1 MQREKQVQ
9 IPELLWVQ
17 LMAYVLVPELR
28 DKLDPEV
35 RKGIEAK
42 LDRQIA
48 HDLYSKYPIQQIPHS
63 SISGAE
69 RKGAQGVPRE
79 KGDPLQITNKLGIEY
94 LF

>member
-9 IPELLWVQ
+9 IPELLWTQ

-48 HDLYSKYPIQQIPHS
+48 HDLYSKYRTAPS
-63 SISGAE
+63 AE
-69 RKGAQGVPRE
+69 QKE
-79 KGDPLQITNKLGIEY
+79 KARREY
-94 LF
+94 LEKKGIPCR